1 MAAVSLKN
9 LRSLDLNLLVALDA
23 LLAERH
29 VTRAAIRIGLSQ
41 PAMSNALARLREIF
55 DDDLLVRT
63 PRGMEP
69 THRALDL
76 GEKTRQA
83 LRLIGHVFEEE
94 AGFDPAR
101 TSRRFRLRVSDL
113 LEALAVARLI
123 SNMTASAPKAVL
135 DTVHLSPEAT
145 IEALELDTV
154 DAAVSTGLALPGAIE
169 EQPLLEDRL
178 VCVMSA
184 SHPAAKKRLTLETF
198 LSLRQV
204 RVSISPTDYR
214 FVDHVL
220 AKMGRQR
227 DIALNTPHWMVVP
240 SILKQSDLVAVMAER
255 LATMFA
261 ESHGL
266 VLRKLPI
273 AVPPIVWTLYWHRR
287 HDRSAPQIWFRQQVA
302 AAFVETTG
310 SLARNS

>member
-1 MAAVSLKN
+1 VRN

-23 LLAERH
+23 LLSERH
-29 VTRAAIRIGLSQ
+29 VTRAAMRIGLSQ

-69 THRALDL
+69 THRGLDL
-76 GEKTRQA
+76 AEKTRQA
-83 LRLIGHVFEEE
+83 LRLIGHVFEEDI
-94 AGFDPAR
+94 GFDPVR
-101 TSRRFRLRVSDL
+101 TSRRFRLRLSDL
-113 LEALAVARLI
+113 LEALALARLI
-123 SNMTASAPKAVL
+123 SNMTAAAPKAIL

-169 EQPLLEDRL
+169 EQPLFEDRL
-178 VCVMSA
+178 VCVMNA
-184 SHPAAKKRLTLETF
+184 SHPAANGRLTFEKF

-204 RVSISPTDYR
+204 RVSISPTDSR

-220 AKMGRQR
+220 SKMGRQR
-227 DIALNTPHWMVVP
+227 DVALTTPHWVVLP
-240 SILKQSDLVAVMAER
+240 SILMQSDLVAVMAES

-261 ESHGL
+261 GTHDL
-266 VLRKLPI
+266 VMRKVPFT
-273 AVPPIVWTLYWHRR
+273 VPPIVWTLYWHRR
-287 HDRSAPQIWFRQQVA
+287 HSRSAPQLWFRQQVA
-302 AAFVETTG
+302 AAFGNTERGSTPTG
-310 SLARNS
+310 HGDIR